1 MTHTP
6 IQPGDFSE
14 ELLSGYLDGE
24 LSSEEQALVE
34 SALSRDPQAQQLLE
48 DLQQLR
54 QCLQELPQEQPPE
67 HARQHVLQQVRSIP
81 RVQEAPA
88 SEPVEG
94 KNIARGS
101 SSTRSMVPWLAAA
114 AAAIAL
120 MITVP
125 PMLRDSPQVAQN
137 NDNSGNLSAPG
148 EGAANETFSDD
159 RVGGVET
166 SEMAGGAIAGD
177 TEEYFADSQI
187 PVVYVTVPADAVDQ
201 IPAILAA
208 NSIREVDPSVLV
220 QRMRASSLADDPL
233 RQKLAENGDSGPG
246 SLARSIRSQTE
257 LQTEDRP
264 FNAFIQ
270 QQRNQP
276 KAQSATILLEG
287 NPEQLE
293 LAWEQM
299 SQYKN
304 VQLVQQA
311 GPQLQGLKYDSS
323 AFRGQL
329 LAEEED
335 LANKGQGG
343 GFGGKAALAVAEKK
357 KEAGEEVAEAEAADK
372 AERAPQPLA
381 TAGEG
386 RDRKQGAVDPSATKK
401 RKDESGPII
410 IQLIIELTE

>member
-67 HARQHVLQQVRSIP
+67 HAQQHVIQQVRSIP

-114 AAAIAL
+114 AAALAL

-137 NDNSGNLSAPG
+137 SDNSGNLSAPG
-148 EGAANETFSDD
+148 ESAANETFSDD

-177 TEEYFADSQI
+177 MEESFADSQI

-201 IPAILAA
+201 IPTILAA

-233 RQKLAENGDSGPG
+233 QRKLPENGDSGPG

-264 FNAFIQ
+264 VDIQ
-270 QQRNQP
+270 RQRNQP

-293 LAWEQM
+293 LAWEQL

-323 AFRGQL
+323 AFRGRL
-329 LAEEED
+329 LAEEEV
-335 LANKGQGG
+335 LAEKDQGG
-343 GFGGKAALAVAEKK
+343 GFGGKAARSVAGG
-357 KEAGEEVAEAEAADK
+357 AGEKPKPAPADK
-372 AERAPQPLA
+372 VERAPLPLA
-381 TAGEG
+381 TADEG
-386 RDRKQGAVDPSATKK
+386 RDQKQGAVDPSATKK

-410 IQLIIELTE
+410 IQLIIQVAE

>member
-67 HARQHVLQQVRSIP
+67 HARQHVIQQVRSIP

-137 NDNSGNLSAPG
+137 SDNSGNLSAPG
-148 EGAANETFSDD
+148 EGASTEAFFDD

-177 TEEYFADSQI
+177 MEESFADSQI

-201 IPAILAA
+201 IPTILAA

-220 QRMRASSLADDPL
+220 QRMRASSLADDPP
-233 RQKLAENGDSGPG
+233 RRKLAENGDSGPG
-246 SLARSIRSQTE
+246 SLTRSIRSQTE
-257 LQTEDRP
+257 SQTEDRP
-264 FNAFIQ
+264 GGKQ
-270 QQRNQP
+270 RQRNQP

-311 GPQLQGLKYDSS
+311 GPQLQGLKYDSR

-329 LAEEED
+329 LAEED
-335 LANKGQGG
+335 GLANKGEGG
-343 GFGGKAALAVAEKK
+343 GFGGKAALAVAES
-357 KEAGEEVAEAEAADK
+357 AGAKPTPAPADK
-372 AERAPQPLA
+372 AERASQPLA

-386 RDRKQGAVDPSATKK
+386 RDRKQDAVNSSATKK

>member
-6 IQPGDFSE
+6 IQPSDFSE

-24 LSSEEQALVE
+24 LSSEEQAQVE

-67 HARQHVLQQVRSIP
+67 HARQHVIEQVRSIP

-114 AAAIAL
+114 AAAVAL
-120 MITVP
+120 LVAVP
-125 PMLRDSPQVAQN
+125 PMLRDSSQVAQN
-137 NDNSGNLSAPG
+137 SDNSGNLSAPG
-148 EGAANETFSDD
+148 ESAANETFSDD

-166 SEMAGGAIAGD
+166 SEMAGGAIVGD

-233 RQKLAENGDSGPG
+233 QRKLAENGDSGPG

-264 FNAFIQ
+264 VDIQ
-270 QQRNQP
+270 RQRNQP

-287 NPEQLE
+287 NPKQLE
-293 LAWEQM
+293 LAWKQM

-329 LAEEED
+329 LAEEKD

-343 GFGGKAALAVAEKK
+343 GFGGKAALAVAESASEKPK
-357 KEAGEEVAEAEAADK
+357 PAPADK
-372 AERAPQPLA
+372 VERAPLPLA

-386 RDRKQGAVDPSATKK
+386 RDQKQGAIDPSATKK
-401 RKDESGPII
+401 RKNESGPII

>member
-6 IQPGDFSE
+6 MQPGDFSE

-34 SALSRDPQAQQLLE
+34 NALNRDPQVQQLLD

-67 HARQHVLQQVRSIP
+67 HARQRVIQQVRSIP

-94 KNIARGS
+94 KNIARGP

-114 AAAIAL
+114 AAAVAL

-125 PMLRDSPQVAQN
+125 PMLRDSSQVAQN
-137 NDNSGNLSAPG
+137 SDNSGHPSAPG
-148 EGAANETFSDD
+148 ESASNEALSGD
-159 RVGGVET
+159 RVGGEET
-166 SEMAGGAIAGD
+166 SEMADGAITGD
-177 TEEYFADSQI
+177 TEEYFADSHI

-201 IPAILAA
+201 IPTILAA

-220 QRMRASSLADDPL
+220 RRMRANRLADDRL
-233 RQKLAENGDSGPG
+233 RQERTGNLADDNDAGPG
-246 SLARSIRSQTE
+246 NGLARSSRSQAE
-257 LQTEDRP
+257 RPAEDRP
-264 FNAFIQ
+264 VDIPR
-270 QQRNQP
+270 QRDQP
-276 KAQSATILLEG
+276 KAQNAIILLEG
-287 NPEQLE
+287 SPEKLE

-304 VQLVQQA
+304 IQLVQQA
-311 GPQLQGLKYDSS
+311 GPRLQGLKYDSN

-329 LAEEED
+329 LAEGEV
-335 LANKGQGG
+335 LAEKGQAG
-343 GFGGKAALAVAEKK
+343 GFGGKAASVVADGAAEKPK
-357 KEAGEEVAEAEAADK
+357 PAPADKVERASQPLAAADK
-372 AERAPQPLA
+372 EKDREKSVVGLA
-381 TAGEG
+381 
-386 RDRKQGAVDPSATKK
+386 ATKK

-410 IQLIIELTE
+410 IQLIIQVAE

>member
-67 HARQHVLQQVRSIP
+67 HARQHVIEQVRSIP

-114 AAAIAL
+114 AAAVAL
-120 MITVP
+120 LVAVP
-125 PMLRDSPQVAQN
+125 PMLRDSSQVAQN
-137 NDNSGNLSAPG
+137 SDAPNRLSAPG
-148 EGAANETFSDD
+148 ESAANEAFSGD
-159 RVGGVET
+159 RVGDEET
-166 SEMAGGAIAGD
+166 SEMAAGAIAGD
-177 TEEYFADSQI
+177 AEEYFSDSQI

-201 IPAILAA
+201 IPTILAA

-220 QRMRASSLADDPL
+220 QRMRTNSLADDRL
-233 RQKLAENGDSGPG
+233 RQKLAENSDSGPG

-257 LQTEDRP
+257 PPAENRP
-264 FNAFIQ
+264 ENIQ
-270 QQRNQP
+270 QRRDQP
-276 KAQSATILLEG
+276 GVQSATILLEG

-293 LAWEQM
+293 LAWKQM

-311 GPQLQGLKYDSS
+311 GPQLQGLKYDSN
-323 AFRGQL
+323 AFRGRL
-329 LAEEED
+329 LAEKEV
-335 LANKGQGG
+335 LAEKGQGG
-343 GFGGKAALAVAEKK
+343 GFGGKAARSVAGG
-357 KEAGEEVAEAEAADK
+357 AGEKPKPAPADK
-372 AERAPQPLA
+372 VEPAPLPLA
-381 TAGEG
+381 TADEG

-410 IQLIIELTE
+410 IQLIIQVAE

>member
-114 AAAIAL
+114 AAALAL

-137 NDNSGNLSAPG
+137 SDNSGNLSAPG
-148 EGAANETFSDD
+148 ESAANETFSDD

-233 RQKLAENGDSGPG
+233 QRKLAENGDSGPG

-257 LQTEDRP
+257 LQTEDKP
-264 FNAFIQ
+264 VDIQ
-270 QQRNQP
+270 RQRNQP

-343 GFGGKAALAVAEKK
+343 GFGGKAALAVAESAGKK
-357 KEAGEEVAEAEAADK
+357 PTPAPADK

-386 RDRKQGAVDPSATKK
+386 RDRKQGVVDPSATKK